1 MVDNKM
7 PEIEFKTFKDI
18 KKRTWSNLR
27 LYYDL
32 TNIISEKDTKKDE
45 LEKN

>member
-18 KKRTWSNLR
+18 KIGYGQISD
-27 LYYDL
+27 Y
-32 TNIISEKDTKKDE
+32 IIT
-45 LEKN
+45 

>member
-27 LYYDL
+27 LYY
-32 TNIISEKDTKKDE
+32 E
-45 LEKN
+45 